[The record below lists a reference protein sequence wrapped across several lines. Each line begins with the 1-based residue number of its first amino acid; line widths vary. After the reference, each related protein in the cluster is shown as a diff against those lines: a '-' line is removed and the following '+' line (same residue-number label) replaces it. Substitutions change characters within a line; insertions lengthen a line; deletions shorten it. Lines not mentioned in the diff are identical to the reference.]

1 MSSSRPVGDRSSEGE
16 GAEFARACLR
26 QQEGTPL
33 PSPVEPAALRVML
46 ADLRCLLVSTLV
58 SVTTLA
64 ASLPP
69 TVNAQVPFLPAEAE
83 RIDVIAIERD
93 GRDLYAFDAL
103 TGSRASTRLEVAEE
117 VAFERSRGRVGMV
130 LTNRRVL
137 GVGPGTS
144 WLEER
149 LGLQE
154 IPPEVGLVEDRLG
167 LVVTD
172 RRALAFVGQQ
182 GWVAEALSPNEVA
195 SAVRAGTAVGV
206 VTTNRRALGIAASVG
221 HFVSEPLGVTEVLE
235 SITTQDALVT
245 LRTNRRILVF
255 SAPRANWSVQK
266 RKINSR

>member
-1 MSSSRPVGDRSSEGE
+1 MLGNPRRLLLISFVSAVMLAGS
-16 GAEFARACLR
+16 L
-26 QQEGTPL
+26 
-33 PSPVEPAALRVML
+33 ALRV
-46 ADLRCLLVSTLV
+46 S
-58 SVTTLA
+58 
-64 ASLPP
+64 
-69 TVNAQVPFLPAEAE
+69 AQVPFLPAEAE

-103 TGSRASTRLEVAEE
+103 TGSRASIRLEVAEE

-137 GVGPGTS
+137 GVAPGTS

-154 IPPEVGLVEDRLG
+154 TRPDVGLVEDRLG
-167 LVVTD
+167 LVVTN
-172 RRALAFVGQQ
+172 RRALAFAGQQ
-182 GWVAEALSPNEVA
+182 GWVSEAFSPNEVA

-206 VTTNRRALGIAASVG
+206 VTTNRRALGIAPSVG
-221 HFVSEPLGVTEVLE
+221 HFVSEALSVTEALE

-255 SAPRANWSVQK
+255 SAPRAVWSVQK